1 MKNRW
6 ILYLVSVGALVIG
19 FALIRFLL
27 FGLHGMKQWPL
38 ILMLLCLAVIIIS
51 FTVKAKTTSIATA
64 VSYIIGF
71 FLACILQ
78 TNGVDPGGGRTNNL
92 WVIWTIIIIVAVT
105 VSGIVEYY
113 NKIWNKRKKK

>member
-51 FTVKAKTTSIATA
+51 FIVKAKTTSIASA
-64 VSYIIGF
+64 CPV
-71 FLACILQ
+71 FL
-78 TNGVDPGGGRTNNL
+78 TDP
-92 WVIWTIIIIVAVT
+92 VVVA
-105 VSGIVEYY
+105 GPDFPE
-113 NKIWNKRKKK
+113 RE